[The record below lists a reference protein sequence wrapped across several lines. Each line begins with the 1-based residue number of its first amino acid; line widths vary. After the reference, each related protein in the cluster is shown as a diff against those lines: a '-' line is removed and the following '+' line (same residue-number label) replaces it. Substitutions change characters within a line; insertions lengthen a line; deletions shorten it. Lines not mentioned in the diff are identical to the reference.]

1 MRLLDVNVLVYAH
14 REDAPDHAAY
24 RRWLEDALA
33 GDEPIGITTQVLT
46 GFVRVVTHRRVF
58 DPPTPARVA
67 LEFASR
73 LRDHPACVSIEPA
86 GRHWDLFVDLC
97 DRADARGNLVTDAAL
112 AATAL
117 EACTAVAGPRV
128 AVLGR
133 STVVVPVAGL
143 DALAAGVARA
153 TGTFGAPPEA
163 RAFRGHLT
171 LARVRRGSARML
183 AGEALEVR
191 FPVED
196 VRLVRSRL
204 GPGGARYDDLAVRR
218 LDRPAP
224 GG

>member
-1 MRLLDVNVLVYAH
+1 MRLFVAVRPNEAVLDAVAGLARPERPGVRWTTRPQWHVTL
-14 REDAPDHAAY
+14 RFLGEIEDPAP
-24 RRWLEDALA
+24 
-33 GDEPIGITTQVLT
+33 
-46 GFVRVVTHRRVF
+46 
-58 DPPTPARVA
+58 
-67 LEFASR
+67 
-73 LRDHPACVSIEPA
+73 
-86 GRHWDLFVDLC
+86 
-97 DRADARGNLVTDAAL
+97 VTDAL

-153 TGTFGAPPEA
+153 TATFGTPPEA
-163 RAFRGHLT
+163 RAFRCHLT
-171 LARVRRGSARML
+171 LARVRRGSAREL

-196 VRLVRSRL
+196 VRLVRSHL

-224 GG
+224 GAGQDA